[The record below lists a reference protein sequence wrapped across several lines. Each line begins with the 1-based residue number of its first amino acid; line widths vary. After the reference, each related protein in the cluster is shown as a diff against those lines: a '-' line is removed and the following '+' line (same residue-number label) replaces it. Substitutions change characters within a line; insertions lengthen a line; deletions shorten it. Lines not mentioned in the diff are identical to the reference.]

1 MAKVMID
8 EKEYDTDDL
17 TDEAKA
23 QLVSYQFVENE
34 LARLNAKSAALQTAR
49 IAYARALKEALGEE
63 PEDDI
68 EVEGDD
74 IELDL
79 D

>member
-1 MAKVMID
+1 MID

-23 QLVSYQFVENE
+23 QLGSFQFVENE
-34 LARLNAKSAALQTAR
+34 LARLDAQSAALQTAR

-63 PEDDI
+63 PEDVI

-74 IELDL
+74 IDLDL

>member
-1 MAKVMID
+1 MAKVTID
-8 EKEYDTDDL
+8 EKEYETDDL

-23 QLVSYQFVENE
+23 QLGSYQFVENE
-34 LARLNAKSAALQTAR
+34 LARLNAQSAALQTAR

-74 IELDL
+74 IDLDL

>member
-1 MAKVMID
+1 MAKVTID

-17 TDEAKA
+17 SDEAKA
-23 QLVSYQFVENE
+23 QLASFQFVENE
-34 LARLNAKSAALQTAR
+34 LARLNAQSAAIQTAR
-49 IAYARALKEALGEE
+49 NAYARALKEALGEE

-68 EVEGDD
+68 D
-74 IELDL
+74 LDL

>member
-23 QLVSYQFVENE
+23 QLASFQFVENE

-68 EVEGDD
+68 EVESDD
-74 IELDL
+74 IDLDL

>member
-1 MAKVMID
+1 MAKVTID

-23 QLVSYQFVENE
+23 QLGSFQFVENE
-34 LARLNAKSAALQTAR
+34 LARLDAQSAALQTAR

-63 PEDDI
+63 PEDVI

-74 IELDL
+74 IDLDL

>member
-23 QLVSYQFVENE
+23 QLGSFQFVENE
-34 LARLNAKSAALQTAR
+34 LARLDAQSAALQTAR

-63 PEDDI
+63 PEDVI

-74 IELDL
+74 IDLDL

>member
-1 MAKVMID
+1 MAKVIID

-23 QLVSYQFVENE
+23 QLASFQFVENE
-34 LARLNAKSAALQTAR
+34 LARLNAQAAAIQTAR

-68 EVEGDD
+68 EVDGDD
-74 IELDL
+74 IDLDL

>member
-1 MAKVMID
+1 MAKVTID
-8 EKEYDTDDL
+8 EKEYETDDL

-23 QLVSYQFVENE
+23 QLASFQFVENE

>member
-17 TDEAKA
+17 TDDAKA
-23 QLVSYQFVENE
+23 QLGSFQFVENE

>member
-1 MAKVMID
+1 MAKVTID
-8 EKEYDTDDL
+8 EKEYETDDL

-23 QLVSYQFVENE
+23 QLGSYQFVENE
-34 LARLNAKSAALQTAR
+34 LARLNAQSAALQTAR

-68 EVEGDD
+68 EIEGDD
-74 IELDL
+74 VDLDL